1 MSLAE
6 LMPAVQSLSRNEKA
20 ELKRLLDSE
29 LAIQGVQGVQVPRDE
44 DEGELLRRL
53 AAAAQIDIPRP
64 GESYEAA
71 AILRQ
76 FLESE
81 NSKNR

>member
-6 LMPAVQSLSRNEKA
+6 LMPAVRSLTRDEKV

-29 LAIQGVQGVQVPRDE
+29 LTNQAFTTEDTTDNQRDR
-44 DEGELLRRL
+44 ELLRQL
-53 AAAAQIDIPRP
+53 AVAAQVDIPRP

-71 AILRQ
+71 AILKQ
-76 FLESE
+76 VLESE
-81 NSKNR
+81 KSKTR

>member
-6 LMPAVQSLSRNEKA
+6 VLPTVRSLSRNEQI
-20 ELKRLLDSE
+20 ELMRLLASDLDQAETSATSTDSE
-29 LAIQGVQGVQVPRDE
+29 FFDQLAI
-44 DEGELLRRL
+44 
-53 AAAAQIDIPRP
+53 AAQFDFPRP

-81 NSKNR
+81 NAKDQ

>member
-6 LMPAVQSLSRNEKA
+6 LMPAVRSLTRNEKV

-29 LAIQGVQGVQVPRDE
+29 LAHQETTSGHATGNNREQ
-44 DEGELLRRL
+44 ELLRQL
-53 AAAAQIDIPRP
+53 AVAAQVDIPRP

-81 NSKNR
+81 KSKGR

>member
-6 LMPAVQSLSRNEKA
+6 LMPAVRSLTRDEKA

-29 LAIQGVQGVQVPRDE
+29 LSNQEISSEDATDDQRDR
-44 DEGELLRRL
+44 ELLRQL
-53 AAAAQIDIPRP
+53 AIAAQVDIPRP

-71 AILRQ
+71 AILSQ

-81 NSKNR
+81 KSKAR